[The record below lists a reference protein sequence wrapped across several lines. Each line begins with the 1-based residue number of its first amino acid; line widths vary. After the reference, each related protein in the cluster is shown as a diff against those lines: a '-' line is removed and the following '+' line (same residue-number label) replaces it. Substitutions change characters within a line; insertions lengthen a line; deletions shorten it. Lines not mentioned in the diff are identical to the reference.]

1 MNARDIPKGCTQPD
15 SFSKC
20 KSILAKQHVQA
31 YIAIKSAAASSSDV
45 SSWKK
50 FTYYVSISTAIP
62 KDNAQLETKV
72 NKQRC
77 CQ

>member
-50 FTYYVSISTAIP
+50 FTYYV
-62 KDNAQLETKV
+62 
-72 NKQRC
+72 
-77 CQ
+77 